1 MSRGCYT
8 YPIIIML
15 YTLLLVITIKITKFA
30 KSKLIYNTYM
40 KKNISNGEVESLSN
54 APSYTFPK
62 YTTQIINL
70 VNGNA
75 QGTRPDVVG
84 QMSDLIQ
91 EFDGKSIEE
100 WIKWYTA
107 RMPNAVN
114 DATEKVYN
122 MFLQMKDAAELI
134 DKEKIRNWVK
144 DLVYTKTYC
153 GLKFQ
158 EAIISYLAKQQNV
171 DYRLANPEEEA
182 LGIDGF
188 IGTQPVS
195 IKPSTYDSKEMI
207 LPEHIDVPIITYEKK
222 KGYIQIVYPDDLF
235 ESQQPQLF

>member
-1 MSRGCYT
+1 
-8 YPIIIML
+8 
-15 YTLLLVITIKITKFA
+15 
-30 KSKLIYNTYM
+30 M
-40 KKNISNGEVESLSN
+40 KKTISNGDVESLSN
-54 APSYTFPK
+54 APVYTFPK

-91 EFDGKSIEE
+91 EFDGKSIDE
-100 WIKWYTA
+100 WIAWYTEKQ
-107 RMPNAVN
+107 PNAVEN
-114 DATEKVYN
+114 ATDKVYS
-122 MFLQMKDAAELI
+122 MFLQMKEAAELI
-134 DKEKIRNWVK
+134 DKDMIRNWVK

-158 EAIISYLAKQQNV
+158 EAIISFLAKQQNV

-188 IGTQPVS
+188 IGKQPVS
-195 IKPSTYDSKEMI
+195 IKPDTYDSKEKI
-207 LPEHIDVPIITYEKK
+207 LPEHIDIPIITYEKK
-222 KGYIQIVYPDDLF
+222 KGYTTIHYPDNLF
-235 ESQQPQLF
+235 SDDEAKLF